1 MKKKRREFLKYAGLT
16 GLGMTGG
23 LNTLASESFR
33 IIDNTRQMTAHND
46 QDFRPSRLPGE
57 ETTLI
62 GLYGPWA
69 ASLIGKDLP
78 SLSFRRKEWSDVNHW
93 RSQARQRVI
102 ERMAI
107 PDIGDLPEVKVKKQ
121 YNYDGL
127 HIEEL
132 TWQLPY
138 GRATQGILL
147 KPANATKPLPGI
159 LAFHD
164 HGANKYFGTRKITR
178 TSDERHPVMKDH
190 QQEYYSGK
198 AWANEIAKRGYV
210 VLVPD
215 AFPFASRRVMLQDVP
230 EHLRQ
235 GLTDDDPENPQN
247 IKAYNDWAADHEHI
261 MAKSLFSAGTTW
273 PGVFFAEDRKAL
285 DILCARKDVDASRI
299 GCGGLSGGGMRT
311 VFMGGLDPR
320 IKCAVCVGFM
330 TTWKEF
336 VVDKSFTHTWM
347 VYVPVLP
354 NELDFPEILG
364 LRAPLPTL
372 VLNDEEDGLY
382 TLGEMKRADNILR
395 EVFAK
400 AKAED
405 KYACSYYP
413 GPHKFDAKMQGEAFQ
428 WFDKHLNN

>member
-16 GLGMTGG
+16 GIGMTGG
-23 LNTLASESFR
+23 FNALAGESFFLNSNIR
-33 IIDNTRQMTAHND
+33 HMTAHED
-46 QDFRPSRLPGE
+46 IASRPQTPMKE
-57 ETTLI
+57 DTTLI

-69 ASLIGKDLP
+69 ASLTGKDLP
-78 SLSFRRKEWSDVNHW
+78 SLSFRRKEWSNVDRW
-93 RSQARQRVI
+93 RSRARQRVA
-102 ERMAI
+102 ERLAI
-107 PDIGDLPEVKVKKQ
+107 PDIGGMPEVKVKKQ
-121 YNYDGL
+121 YDYDGL

-138 GRATQGILL
+138 GRATEGVLL

-164 HGANKYFGTRKITR
+164 HGGNKYFGTRKIIR
-178 TSDERHPVMKDH
+178 TSDDQHPLMRDH
-190 QQEYYSGK
+190 QQEYYSGT
-198 AWANEIAKRGYV
+198 AWANEVAKRGYV
-210 VLVPD
+210 VLVSD
-215 AFPFASRRVMLQDVP
+215 AFPFASRRVMVEDVP
-230 EHLRQ
+230 AHLR
-235 GLTDDDPENPQN
+235 GSLTDNDPENPQN

-285 DILCARKDVDASRI
+285 DILCARKDVDATRI

-311 VFMGGLDPR
+311 VFMGGMDPR

-347 VYVPVLP
+347 VYVPLLP

-372 VLNDEEDGLY
+372 VLNDEQDGLY
-382 TLGEMKRADNILR
+382 TLEEMKRADGILR
-395 EVFAK
+395 EVYAK

-413 GPHKFDAKMQGEAFQ
+413 GPHKFDADMQVEAFD
-428 WFDKHLNN
+428 WFDKWLKA